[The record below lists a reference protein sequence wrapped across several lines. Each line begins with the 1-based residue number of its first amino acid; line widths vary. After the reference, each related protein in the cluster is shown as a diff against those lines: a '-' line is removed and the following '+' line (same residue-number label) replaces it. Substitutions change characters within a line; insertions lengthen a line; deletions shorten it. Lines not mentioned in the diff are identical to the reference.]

1 MLLSPHWPSDF
12 SLVSSGGWLLLL
24 CCLAAI
30 AEVPEGRPTLKQR
43 KDGGWET
50 ADWLPYAARVSPQGY
65 LESLRVAD
73 FEFVAPRK
81 TDSLQGIFL
90 ADGATALPFTT
101 ITTLDNGFTAGNDA
115 GKLTVRFTN
124 SGLEATVQNRSIANG
139 HCLHLG
145 LSANVARIK
154 AAARGIEYAMPLKS
168 TVATPARVIA
178 PNGASLSFGEARSY
192 DLRSGGYLH
201 RDQVRYLVKFP
212 HVRAGSRKTFTVAIH
227 PTTQPEDAIKV
238 AAEIPASDHT
248 FWTDKPQQL
257 ATRLTNADA
266 KQTFQGEMIL
276 RLRSYLTKQ
285 VEKEMRQEVS
295 LAGGAQTEATW
306 RLADLEPMLYLAE
319 FWVRSG
325 GREGLSAAPR
335 VVWNAS
341 ALRPPDPPEDFD
353 AFWKRTLD
361 EQSRIPPDL
370 QIKKVKDQG
379 QHEVLKFSFA
389 GLLGHRCYGWLTLP
403 KDKSRKWPAALV
415 MPPAGMRSQPIP
427 IFNGAVGMRININTV
442 DVDLPEDQYDWR
454 TWPAPYLVSGILDR
468 DHYCLR
474 FAYAATVR
482 AAEVL
487 AARPEVDPAH
497 IRLTGSSQGGGLAF
511 IAAGLYSGFESA
523 QAIKPGL
530 CRLDWNLNHLQPPFF
545 PIGVNDYTRQEIENT
560 LRYFLPSHF
569 ARKIKCPISVS
580 FALHDDITPAVG
592 VFCAYNAIPG
602 AKKTIAVDPHAT
614 H

>member
-1 MLLSPHWPSDF
+1 MLLHPHWPGDL
-12 SLVSSGGWLLLL
+12 SLISSGGWLLLL
-24 CCLAAI
+24 CCLAAV
-30 AEVPEGRPTLKQR
+30 AEVPENRPGLDQR
-43 KDGGWET
+43 KDGGWDT
-50 ADWLPYAARVSPQGY
+50 VGLPYTARISPQGY
-65 LESLRVAD
+65 LESLRIAD
-73 FEFVAPRK
+73 FEFVAPKRA
-81 TDSLQGIFL
+81 DSLQGLFL
-90 ADGATALPFTT
+90 ADGATPLPFTSVRA
-101 ITTLDNGFTAGNDA
+101 LDDGFIAENESGR
-115 GKLTVRFTN
+115 LTVRFKDK
-124 SGLEATVQNRSIANG
+124 GLELTVRNRSIANG
-139 HCLHLG
+139 HCLGLG
-145 LSANVARIK
+145 LSRNVARIK
-154 AAARGIEYAMPLKS
+154 AAARGIEYPVPLKS

-192 DLRSGGYLH
+192 DLSSGGHLH
-201 RDQVRYLVKFP
+201 RDQGRYLVKFP
-212 HVRAGSRKTFTVAIH
+212 HVRAGSRKTFTVAIEADR
-227 PTTQPEDAIKV
+227 QPEDFIKI
-238 AAEIPASDHT
+238 AAKIPERDHT
-248 FWTDKPQQL
+248 FWSDTPQQL
-257 ATRLTNADA
+257 VILLTNADA
-266 KQTFQGEMIL
+266 EQAFQGEVIL

-285 VEKEMRQEVS
+285 VVKEVRQEVT
-295 LAGGAQTEATW
+295 LAGAAETEATW
-306 RLADLEPMLYLAE
+306 RLADLKPMLYLAE

-325 GREGLSAAPR
+325 DREGLSAAPR
-335 VVWNAS
+335 IVWNAS
-341 ALRPPDPPEDFD
+341 ALRPPELPDDFD

-361 EQSRIPPDL
+361 EQSRVPLDL
-370 QIKKVKDQG
+370 QVKKVKEQG
-379 QHEVLKFSFA
+379 EHEVLKFSFA

-403 KDKSRKWPAALV
+403 KDKSRKWPAVLV

-427 IFNGAVGMRININTV
+427 VFKGAVGMRININTA

-454 TWPAPYLVSGILDR
+454 SWPAPYLVSGILDR

-487 AARPEVDPAH
+487 AARPDVDPAH

-545 PIGVNDYTRQEIENT
+545 PIAVNDYTRQEIENT
-560 LRYFLPSHF
+560 LRYFLPCHF
-569 ARKIKCPISVS
+569 ARKITCPISVS

-602 AKKTIAVDPHAT
+602 AKKTLAVHPHAT